1 MLASANNTV
10 THTTGYVVVNGV
22 HEFSKS
28 FSEGLITADITWLYL
43 YKSQTT
49 LNRGVSTTSA
59 LSATTLTDSQ
69 DGHFFK
75 LALTATPD
83 PIWPTRS
90 WPYPTHEV
98 LTLTDPWGK

>member
-1 MLASANNTV
+1 MTYLPTFTLALLMLASANNTV

-49 LNRGVSTTSA
+49 LNQGVSTTSA

-75 LALTATPD
+75 TGTN
-83 PIWPTRS
+83 S
-90 WPYPTHEV
+90 YS
-98 LTLTDPWGK
+98 